1 MFGATFVIF
10 NYYDKELETVYFDT
24 LSGELIVNRKRSL
37 WDGFPKYELTE
48 VDIRR
53 EMIDAIGCEPKKA
66 FMRRDL
72 WRSLKVGFALSI
84 TYGYFYLYFAL
95 KKIISKCFILNINQY
110 Y

>member
-53 EMIDAIGCEPKKA
+53 EMIDAIGCEPKKL
-66 FMRRDL
+66 L
-72 WRSLKVGFALSI
+72 WDVIYGVALRLGLHFQSHMAI
-84 TYGYFYLYFAL
+84 
-95 KKIISKCFILNINQY
+95 FIYILH
-110 Y
+110 